1 MVQLTLVA
9 VDGLG
14 NTVDFS
20 LTVRVN
26 PGEPVV
32 KHRIPDMSVAQG
44 ETVEFQMELDTFEM
58 YSPAGSFTLTAE
70 VIVRQVRVH
79 SDESAHDNIAH
90 CISDLSLN
98 THRFILLC
106 RKVTSRRR
114 TPCRRG

>member
-14 NTVDFS
+14 NTADFP

-26 PGEPVV
+26 PGDPVV

-58 YSPAGSFTLTAE
+58 YSPAGSFTLTAKT
-70 VIVRQVRVH
+70 VVRQVCEH
-79 SDESAHDNIAH
+79 SI
-90 CISDLSLN
+90 
-98 THRFILLC
+98 
-106 RKVTSRRR
+106 
-114 TPCRRG
+114 